1 MTGLQIALAI
11 ILIIISIVLIV
22 VVLIQKDRSSDASAV
37 MGGGDSSFFDKTK
50 GHQKDAVLSKI
61 TVILGVALVVVA
73 IATLAVLLFV

>member
-11 ILIIISIVLIV
+11 ILIVISIALIIV
-22 VVLIQKDRSSDASAV
+22 VLVQKDRSSDASAV

-50 GHQKDAVLSKI
+50 GHQKDALLSKT

-73 IATLAVLLFV
+73 IVTLAVLLFV

>member
-11 ILIIISIVLIV
+11 ILIIISIALIV

-37 MGGGDSSFFDKTK
+37 MGVGDSSFFDKTK

>member
-11 ILIIISIVLIV
+11 ILIIISIALIV

-73 IATLAVLLFV
+73 IATLAVILFV

>member
-11 ILIIISIVLIV
+11 ILIIISIALIV
-22 VVLIQKDRSSDASAV
+22 VVLIQNDRSSDASAV